1 MDKLPETLAE
11 LEALKKQIEQKQALL
26 KECPQQKYKEGMHQ
40 LLQTKDYTIPPQYI
54 DLLSNIQDKDPSDIV
69 KTIFEEDK
77 FIRFP
82 IFMVLLQVLHNG
94 LGYALADIINFPV
107 DRILDACR
115 DHDPSTVLL
124 LLNEQLRTLYGLDMD
139 KYHVKST
146 NTEATRWLNTVMSGL
161 QFITYIIEE
170 SEEPKSKI
178 FALALNFM
186 MGKIIAYDDY
196 SILTI
201 LHGIPNSTIVVNGH
215 YGIFNQLVD
224 EVNSNGSDYMFSKAI
239 LPAFKGIDIDSI

>member
-1 MDKLPETLAE
+1 
-11 LEALKKQIEQKQALL
+11 
-26 KECPQQKYKEGMHQ
+26 MHQ

-69 KTIFEEDK
+69 KIIFEEDK

-82 IFMVLLQVLHNG
+82 IFMVLLQVWPCNKIVLREKLIQLFDSHILHNG